1 MPANTAAPET
11 PASRSARNS
20 ADGFGTGTRPRSAI
34 SNTPIS
40 LAAPKRF
47 LTARRMRN
55 WWADGVDP
63 AVADP
68 DRHQLDQVG
77 PDGRQLRRVSCLPGR
92 CGSIRLRNS
101 TSAR

>member
-20 ADGFGTGTRPRSAI
+20 ADGFGTSIRPCSAI

-55 WWADGVDP
+55 WWPRSPSKYTTASTMCSSTRGP
-63 AVADP
+63 AIWPSLV
-68 DRHQLDQVG
+68 
-77 PDGRQLRRVSCLPGR
+77 
-92 CGSIRLRNS
+92 
-101 TSAR
+101 T